1 MNAFILKY
9 KKYLIGIAV
18 AIAIV
23 FTFNWY
29 VGNKEEAAYQAGFQS
44 ANVQWEKKGK
54 EYVAMIDDAH
64 AKNSAMNYTLKLL
77 TEGKIIEEQRK
88 RDNVVQQQIEYSKS
102 PESKARGLDDKFIK
116 LYNDSLGE

>member
-1 MNAFILKY
+1 MDLIMKY
-9 KKYLIGIAV
+9 KKYLIGIV
-18 AIAIV
+18 LAIAIV

-29 VGNKEEAAYQAGFQS
+29 VGRKEEAAYQKGFQS

-54 EYVAMIDDAH
+54 GYVAMIDDAH

-102 PESKARGLDDKFIK
+102 PESKVKGLDDKFIK